1 MSGGKYI
8 NPFTDFGFKKIF
20 GEEANKDILLDF
32 LNELLRDEQ
41 GEIKSINFKKNEHI
55 GNVALDRK
63 AIFDIYCENERGEKF
78 IVEMQKAKHNFFKD
92 RSVFYSTFPIRE
104 QAKRGDWNYKLN
116 AVYTIAILDFVFEED
131 KANQDKFFYKVK
143 LSDIHTNKV
152 FYDKLTFIYIE
163 MPKFRKSLADCETH
177 FERWLYVLRNLEKFD
192 RYPVE
197 LQEKIF
203 EKLFGVAEVANLSP
217 EQLDEYDESLKVYR
231 DLKGCLDTAFDDGF
245 KEAIKEL
252 SPQLDQER
260 RRAGA
265 EKQRAEAEKQRAK
278 EADKRAKAEKQR
290 AKEADKRAKEA
301 DKRAKEEKQRAEQ
314 VLQKALQAMLDNGI
328 SEADARNSLGL

>member
-131 KANQDKFFYKVK
+131 KNNQDKFFYKVK

-260 RRAGA
+260 RRVG
-265 EKQRAEAEKQRAK
+265 AEKQRAK
-278 EADKRAKAEKQR
+278 EADKRAKVEKQR
-290 AKEADKRAKEA
+290 AEEA
-301 DKRAKEEKQRAEQ
+301 DKRAKEEKRRAEEADKRAKEERQRAEQ

>member
-41 GEIKSINFKKNEHI
+41 GKIKSINFKKNEQI

-104 QAKRGDWNYKLN
+104 QALRGDWNYELN
-116 AVYTIAILDFVFEED
+116 AVYTIAILDFVFDED
-131 KANQDKFFYKVK
+131 REHLDKFLYKVK

-163 MPKFRKSLADCETH
+163 MPKFRKSLAECQTH

-217 EQLDEYDESLKVYR
+217 DQLDEYDESLKVYR

-245 KEAIKEL
+245 QEATKEL
-252 SPQLDQER
+252 TPQIEQER
-260 RRAGA
+260 
-265 EKQRAEAEKQRAK
+265 QRAEK
-278 EADKRAKAEKQR
+278 ADKRAA
-290 AKEADKRAKEA
+290 
-301 DKRAKEEKQRAEQ
+301 EEKQRAEEEKQ
-314 VLQKALQAMLDNGI
+314 RAEEEKQRAMKADKRAADAAKRAERTFQKALQALIANGL
-328 SEADARNSLGL
+328 SEDAAKKQLGL